1 MQNIVINNQQ
11 VSLQAVINDV
21 ATSIE
26 NGFKGIGN
34 FTPEVVMELAKMVGF
49 SSDEAVKAP
58 KDYLEPQW
66 NAKNRIYEWKNY
78 IPKEQQV
85 IWNTFSDRQKAVL
98 AKEADKKAMMESWD

>member
-1 MQNIVINNQQ
+1 MQNIVINNQAI
-11 VSLQAVINDV
+11 SLQAVLNDV
-21 ATSIE
+21 A
-26 NGFKGIGN
+26 NFKGIGH
-34 FTPEVVMELAKMVGF
+34 FTQEVFMEIAKMAGLTN
-49 SSDEAVKAP
+49 EETVKGAP

-85 IWNTFSDRQKAVL
+85 MWDTFADRQKAVL